1 MKIMKIFPGLAV
13 SVGIAAVACWI
24 ENLLPVHLIG
34 GAVIAMFIGMIVN
47 RFIGKN
53 GVLAAGV
60 KFTSKKILKFA
71 IILLGLSLNIN
82 TILQV
87 GKMSLAVNDVDGAIM
102 LISNFTLCADCSH
115 GRRPEFT
122 SAAPAAKAEEY
133 YNKLAALLGETN
145 QVVCGVFGGD
155 MRISAEN
162 FGPVTVYLDTAS
174 L

>member
-1 MKIMKIFPGLAV
+1 MKIVIQRVLSASCNVEGEQISNIGLGLLVFCGVTATDTEED
-13 SVGIAAVACWI
+13 IKKAA
-24 ENLLPVHLIG
+24 
-34 GAVIAMFIGMIVN
+34 
-47 RFIGKN
+47 
-53 GVLAAGV
+53 
-60 KFTSKKILKFA
+60 KKISGIRIFRNDA
-71 IILLGLSLNIN
+71 
-82 TILQV
+82 
-87 GKMSLAVNDVDGAIM
+87 GKMSLAVNDVEGAIM

-145 QVVCGVFGGD
+145 KVVCGVFGGD

>member
-1 MKIMKIFPGLAV
+1 MKIVIQRVLSASCNVEGEQISNIGLGLLVFCGVTATDTEED
-13 SVGIAAVACWI
+13 IKKAA
-24 ENLLPVHLIG
+24 
-34 GAVIAMFIGMIVN
+34 
-47 RFIGKN
+47 
-53 GVLAAGV
+53 
-60 KFTSKKILKFA
+60 KKISGMRLFRNDA
-71 IILLGLSLNIN
+71 
-82 TILQV
+82 

>member
-1 MKIMKIFPGLAV
+1 MKIVIQRVLSASCNVEGEQISNIGLGLLVFCGVTATDTEED
-13 SVGIAAVACWI
+13 IKKAA
-24 ENLLPVHLIG
+24 
-34 GAVIAMFIGMIVN
+34 
-47 RFIGKN
+47 
-53 GVLAAGV
+53 
-60 KFTSKKILKFA
+60 KKISGMRIFRNDA
-71 IILLGLSLNIN
+71 
-82 TILQV
+82 

-145 QVVCGVFGGD
+145 KVVCGVFGGD

>member
-1 MKIMKIFPGLAV
+1 MKIVIQRVLSASCNVEGEQI
-13 SVGIAAVACWI
+13 S
-24 ENLLPVHLIG
+24 NIG
-34 GAVIAMFIGMIVN
+34 
-47 RFIGKN
+47 
-53 GVLAAGV
+53 
-60 KFTSKKILKFA
+60 
-71 IILLGLSLNIN
+71 LGLLVFCGVTATDTEEDIKKAAKKSSGMRIFRNDA
-82 TILQV
+82 

-145 QVVCGVFGGD
+145 KVVCGVFGGD

>member
-1 MKIMKIFPGLAV
+1 MKIVIQRVLSASCNVEGEQISNIGLGLLVFCGVTANDTEED
-13 SVGIAAVACWI
+13 IKKAA
-24 ENLLPVHLIG
+24 
-34 GAVIAMFIGMIVN
+34 
-47 RFIGKN
+47 
-53 GVLAAGV
+53 
-60 KFTSKKILKFA
+60 KKISGMRIFRNDA
-71 IILLGLSLNIN
+71 
-82 TILQV
+82 
-87 GKMSLAVNDVDGAIM
+87 GKMSLAVNDVEGAIM

-145 QVVCGVFGGD
+145 KVVCGVFGGD

>member
-1 MKIMKIFPGLAV
+1 MKIVIQRVLSASCNVEGEQISNIGLGLLVFCGVTA
-13 SVGIAAVACWI
+13 IDTEEDIKKAA
-24 ENLLPVHLIG
+24 
-34 GAVIAMFIGMIVN
+34 
-47 RFIGKN
+47 
-53 GVLAAGV
+53 
-60 KFTSKKILKFA
+60 KKISGMRIFRNDA
-71 IILLGLSLNIN
+71 
-82 TILQV
+82 
-87 GKMSLAVNDVDGAIM
+87 GKMSLAVNDVEGAIM

-145 QVVCGVFGGD
+145 KVVCGVFGGD